1 MPKKNQIPGPVEKQE
16 RRNYGAAFFV
26 LAAMLAFLS
35 FWSVADEMFHRRP
48 WKHYQSEFFE
58 LEIAKAEVALDG
70 AEKELRAEQTAARIE
85 EIEQA
90 IAGTIE
96 ERRKPEYRRT
106 KTEVEAL
113 SLEVEKMERRYQ
125 FAKSVSDERF
135 YYYKHAQ
142 HEGHDFSSEKSA
154 LDEIEQEMAL
164 LQQEIARLDAE
175 RTEVG
180 APVATNLA
188 IADSLEGLLHKIH
201 MPFEDA
207 QRALE
212 GAKTPLR
219 QAVTQAVLPAFET
232 NEFGQKVA
240 RVERCE
246 NCHLGVNRTGFED
259 APQPHATHPKRE
271 ILLGA
276 HPPEQFGC
284 TPCHQGDGVA
294 LDTVHDAHGHDH
306 HFGKP
311 ILESPMI
318 ESTCA
323 RCHNDQFEF
332 EATPTLTRG
341 RKTVEKH
348 GCTGCHRIAGM
359 SDRRVGPPLYHVG
372 DKVFPEWL
380 PRWLDAPESYLTNVR
395 MPDFQLGLKRSTAI
409 SAYLL
414 SLSSEWDEIGSIS
427 MEGADAEAGRW
438 VFEERG
444 CQACHAIDGEGGDHG
459 PDLSKAGEK
468 LVPEWVAAWV
478 KQPRHYSPDARMP
491 SLRLTDDEARD
502 VAAFVTSR
510 GARRADAALERKLND
525 PEMIDMGE
533 ELVGEF
539 GCFGCHLI
547 EGMETRSRIG
557 IELSSFGSK
566 DEHLLDFGDRTDVP
580 HLWENWVTEK
590 LKDPRTFRT
599 ERIDSRMPVFPFS
612 DDEETIES
620 VVVFLASRTGL
631 PAPEGYGRELSS
643 VETKIEEGR
652 TLLRR
657 YNCQGCHL
665 VEGTGGL
672 INEFITEPGMAPPI
686 LTYEGAKVQPDW
698 LFNFLKSP
706 YAIRPWLD
714 ARMPSYEMPDDE
726 AQALVDYFIAIEGR
740 DQSYVYTNPGEI
752 PEEQVASGEQ
762 WLTAFK
768 CLQCHVAPELAP
780 NKKPSEMA
788 PNLVLAKERLQPS
801 WISDWLW
808 DPQGMMPGTKMPSYF
823 YSDGDTLMEE
833 AFTMIDPI
841 RDFLQWIE
849 DDDVERIRGG

>member
-1 MPKKNQIPGPVEKQE
+1 MSKNDQIPGSVEKQE
-16 RRNYGAAFFV
+16 GRNYGAAFFV
-26 LAAMLAFLS
+26 LAAILAFLS
-35 FWSVADEMFHRRP
+35 IWSVADEMFSRRP
-48 WKHYQSEFFE
+48 WKGIQAEFFA
-58 LEIAKAEVALDG
+58 LEIAKAESTLEEAEQALHS
-70 AEKELRAEQTAARIE
+70 EQTAARVE
-85 EIEQA
+85 EIEKA
-90 IAGTIE
+90 IAGAID
-96 ERRKPEYRRT
+96 ERGSAEYRRGED
-106 KTEVEAL
+106 EVGAL
-113 SLEVEKMERRYQ
+113 SLSIEKVERAYQ

-135 YYYKHAQ
+135 YYYKLAQ
-142 HEGHDFSSEKSA
+142 HEGHDFGPEKA
-154 LDEIEQEMAL
+154 ELDEIEQEMSR
-164 LQQEIARLDAE
+164 LQREIDQLNAE

-180 APVATNLA
+180 APVTANLA
-188 IADSLEGLLHKIH
+188 TVDSLEGLLRKIH

-207 QRALE
+207 LRALD
-212 GAKTPLR
+212 GAKAPMR
-219 QAVTQAVLPAFET
+219 QAIAQHVLPAFEI

-246 NCHLGVNRTGFED
+246 SCHLGVNREGFEN
-259 APQPHATHPKRE
+259 ATQPHTTHPDRE
-271 ILLGA
+271 TLLTA
-276 HPPEQFGC
+276 HPPTRFGC

-294 LDTVHDAHGHDH
+294 LDDVHDAHGHDH

-311 ILESPMI
+311 ILDSPMI

-341 RKTVEKH
+341 RKTVERH
-348 GCTGCHRIAGM
+348 GCTGCHRIEGM

-380 PRWLDAPESYLTNVR
+380 PRWLDAPGSYLANVR
-395 MPDFQLGLKRSTAI
+395 MPHFQLEPEQSTAI

-414 SLSSEWDEIGSIS
+414 SISTEWDETRSIS
-427 MEGADAEAGRW
+427 MTGADAEAGRW

-478 KQPRHYSPDARMP
+478 KEPRHYNPEARMP
-491 SLRLTDDEARD
+491 SLRLSDDEARD

-510 GARRADAALERKLND
+510 GARRSDATLSRKLSD
-525 PEMIDMGE
+525 PESIEMGE
-533 ELVGEF
+533 ELVGTY

-557 IELSSFGSK
+557 VELTSFGSK

-580 HLWENWVTEK
+580 HLWKNWVTEK

-599 ERIDSRMPVFPFS
+599 ERIDSRMPVFPFND
-612 DDEETIES
+612 DDEAIES
-620 VVVFLASRTGL
+620 VVVFLASRKGL
-631 PAPEGYGRELSS
+631 PAPEGYGRELSAI
-643 VETKIEEGR
+643 ETRIEEGR

-657 YNCQGCHL
+657 YNCQSCHL
-665 VEGTGGL
+665 IEGEGGL
-672 INEFITEPGMAPPI
+672 IGDFITEPGMAPPI

-714 ARMPSYEMPDDE
+714 ARMPSYQMPDDE

-752 PEEQVASGEQ
+752 PEEQVASGKE